1 MQSLKIIEDVEN
13 VHVNDRKKMLTDME
27 QFSGC
32 SIVQWVRD
40 WVWSQTAWIEILDP
54 SLISYV
60 TLGKLVTLSEAVSW
74 CVKKGNFYEITPTI
88 KATITSGYLKSTEGR
103 LMGKFI
109 TDLSYGKHH
118 WSIFTSLKEDT
129 RHHTPRNVRQQET
142 EGTT

>member
-60 TLGKLVTLSEAVSW
+60 TLGKLVTLSEAVS
-74 CVKKGNFYEITPTI
+74 
-88 KATITSGYLKSTEGR
+88 
-103 LMGKFI
+103 
-109 TDLSYGKHH
+109 
-118 WSIFTSLKEDT
+118 
-129 RHHTPRNVRQQET
+129 
-142 EGTT
+142 